1 MREQTLNVGVIGMGH
16 VGPAIASTMRAAGAT
31 IVGVSAYSAAA
42 RERADVMLPGVE
54 VLEPS
59 EVARQ
64 SQVLFVAVPDSHIAP
79 LVEELVEARAIRPG
93 SVVVHLSGALG
104 TEPLESAANI
114 GALTIALHPVMT
126 FSGTSLDI
134 LRLLGCPIAYTCSAV
149 ARPVALAL
157 IQQLGGEPVEVAEED
172 RSLYHAALA
181 HVANHLVTL
190 IVQGSQVLGTV
201 GIDEPADVMRP
212 LVEAATIRALEEGIA
227 GLTGPVSRGDMQT
240 LEAHVSAL
248 ERIPELSSVAK
259 SYRAM
264 VDATRVA
271 LHGQGSGPRVV
282 HTREALIQALAAD
295 PRPTA
300 LVMTMG
306 ALHEGHL
313 ELVRAVK
320 TPSTKVV
327 VTIFVNPEQF
337 GPGEDFEDYPRTL
350 EADVEALADVEADI
364 VYAPAVG
371 EVYPRPPSVHIEPG
385 PAARTLE
392 GYLRPG
398 HFQGVLQ
405 VVGKV
410 MNLVRPQTAV
420 FGQKD
425 AQQFVNIA
433 QMVADLDVQVRL
445 IQAPIVRAEDG
456 LALSSRNAYLSEEE
470 RHQALALHE
479 ALTQGVAV
487 AHEGGNAQEIVAATA
502 LVLSQSEGVSP
513 QYVALADTESFNV
526 SALWTPDGARLGVE
540 NDTAITDSTSAYL
553 LVAAKVGS
561 ARLIDNVILE
571 VGG

>member
-31 IVGVSAYSAAA
+31 IVGVSAHSQVA
-42 RERADVMLPGVE
+42 RERAEVMLPGVA
-54 VLEPS
+54 VMEPA
-59 EVARQ
+59 EVARG
-64 SQVLFVAVPDSHIAP
+64 SQVLFIAVPDSHIAAMVED
-79 LVEELVEARAIRPG
+79 LVEVGAIRPG

-104 TEPLESAANI
+104 TQPLEAAASI
-114 GALTIALHPVMT
+114 GALTVALHPIMT
-126 FSGTSLDI
+126 FSGTSLDV
-134 LRLLGCPIAYTCSAV
+134 LRLLGCPIAYTCSVV

-172 RSLYHAALA
+172 RGLYHAALA

-201 GIDEPADVMRP
+201 GIDEPSHVMRP
-212 LVEAATIRALEEGIA
+212 LVEAATSRALEEGIA

-240 LEAHVSAL
+240 LAAHVDAL
-248 ERIPELSSVAK
+248 EGVPELSSVAR

-264 VDATRVA
+264 VDATKIA
-271 LHGQGSGPRVV
+271 LRGQGSGPKVV
-282 HTREALIQALAAD
+282 RTRQALTQELAAD

-320 TPSTKVV
+320 TPRAKVV

-350 EADVEALADVEADI
+350 EADVEALTEVGADL
-364 VYAPAVG
+364 VYAPAVT
-371 EVYPRPPSVHIEPG
+371 EVYPKPPAVHIEPG
-385 PAARTLE
+385 LAAQILE

-410 MNLVRPQTAV
+410 MNLVRPDIAV

-433 QMVADLDVQVRL
+433 QMVADLDMPVRL
-445 IQAPIVRAEDG
+445 IQAPIVRSGEG

-470 RHQALALHE
+470 RDQALALHQ
-479 ALTQGVAV
+479 ALLRGVEV
-487 AHEGGNAQEIVAATA
+487 AQDGAGAQDIVEETA
-502 LVLSQSEGVSP
+502 RHLSQSPGVSP
-513 QYVALADTESFNV
+513 QYVALADAETFAV
-526 SALWTPDGARLGVE
+526 FALWSPDGNRLGVG
-540 NDTAITDSTSAYL
+540 NDTAITGTTSAYL
-553 LVAAKVGS
+553 LVAAKVGP

-571 VGG
+571 VRG